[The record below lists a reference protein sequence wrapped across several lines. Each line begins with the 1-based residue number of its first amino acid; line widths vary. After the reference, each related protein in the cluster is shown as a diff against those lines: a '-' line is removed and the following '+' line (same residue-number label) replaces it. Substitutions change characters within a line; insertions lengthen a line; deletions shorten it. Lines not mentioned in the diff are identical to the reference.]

1 MLFNS
6 IEYLLFLA
14 IAWTLFW
21 TVPTRHRVTVLLL
34 ASYAF
39 YASWSAPYAA
49 MVFGLVIVNYLFGLV
64 LARTRRHRRFALG
77 AFVAFD
83 LAVLGVFKYFDFAT
97 RSLAGGAA
105 ALLGVT
111 LDPPLLHLVLPLGIS

>member
-64 LARTRRHRRFALG
+64 LGRTRRHRRRAPRC
-77 AFVAFD
+77 D
-83 LAVLGVFKYFDFAT
+83 
-97 RSLAGGAA
+97 AGSPTAA
-105 ALLGVT
+105 PRA
-111 LDPPLLHLVLPLGIS
+111 PARHLVLHVRVHPLPRRHPPR